1 MNRPLSSPIRR
12 GAAFVRAKNPRANRN
27 RAGLF
32 SWCRTSRPLTLHD
45 RSRWVKS
52 SVGRPSFRPRFTTKG
67 STMVRPLSS
76 GTERRGIATV
86 ELALVMA
93 ILLLPM
99 VVGLVEVGRLN
110 EVQQIM
116 NNAVREGARQGAAG
130 QMSDTQCKSVVRLY
144 LYNEGLPI
152 TNAVVTVTNL
162 GFPGNPAPIDNNP
175 QDATDLDQIQVTLT
189 LPYADV
195 AWLNLGLFLTSTT
208 TMTATANWSSCK
220 DRAYPVPVPPP
231 GF

>member
-1 MNRPLSSPIRR
+1 MIRPLCSGNGRR
-12 GAAFVRAKNPRANRN
+12 GV
-27 RAGLF
+27 
-32 SWCRTSRPLTLHD
+32 
-45 RSRWVKS
+45 
-52 SVGRPSFRPRFTTKG
+52 
-67 STMVRPLSS
+67 
-76 GTERRGIATV
+76 ATV
-86 ELALVMA
+86 ELAIVIS
-93 ILLLPM
+93 ILLFPM

-110 EVQQIM
+110 EVQQIL

-130 QMSDTQCKSVVRLY
+130 QMSDTQCESVVRLY

-162 GFPGNPAPIDNNP
+162 GFPGNPSPIDNNP

-195 AWLNLGLFLTSTT
+195 AWLNLGMFLSSTA

-220 DRAYPVPVPPP
+220 DRAYPVPTPPP